1 MKKLTNRKKGVMF
14 AAMTDLF
21 MNFALALVWVLF
33 VMPTN
38 GSSLPEEQ
46 IEPDQAEGS
55 TPANGRTIA
64 RISMSLSTGQSI
76 VHYQGKEMDFT
87 KFKKLKKEDQ
97 IPDHVVFSFSDTL
110 QFNDVIRY
118 VLENDCGVSL
128 ILKNRE

>member
-1 MKKLTNRKKGVMF
+1 
-14 AAMTDLF
+14 
-21 MNFALALVWVLF
+21 
-33 VMPTN
+33 
-38 GSSLPEEQ
+38 
-46 IEPDQAEGS
+46 
-55 TPANGRTIA
+55 
-64 RISMSLSTGQSI
+64 